1 MEDKNKDIKEK
12 EVREKEVKEKKE
24 GGFSEWFSGIMGE
37 FKRITWPDRKSL
49 VKMTVTVIITSGIF
63 GGIIVLY
70 DFVLAGAY
78 DALVALLN

>member
-1 MEDKNKDIKEK
+1 MDDKK
-12 EVREKEVKEKKE
+12 KEVKEKEVNKE

-49 VKMTVTVIITSGIF
+49 MKMVVTVIITSGVF
-63 GGIIVLY
+63 GAIIVLY
-70 DFVLAGAY
+70 DFALAAGY

>member
-1 MEDKNKDIKEK
+1 MEDK
-12 EVREKEVKEKKE
+12 RKEVKENKE
-24 GGFSEWFSGIMGE
+24 GGFKEWFGGIMGE

-70 DFVLAGAY
+70 DFALAAGY
-78 DALVALLN
+78 DALVALLG

>member
-1 MEDKNKDIKEK
+1 MEDKKKEIKEN
-12 EVREKEVKEKKE
+12 KE
-24 GGFSEWFSGIMGE
+24 GGFKEWLSGIMGE

-70 DFVLAGAY
+70 DFVLASGY
-78 DALVALLN
+78 DALVALLG

>member
-1 MEDKNKDIKEK
+1 MEDKNK
-12 EVREKEVKEKKE
+12 EVKKTEKKE
-24 GGFSEWFSGIMGE
+24 GGFGEWMSGIVGE

-49 VKMTVTVIITSGIF
+49 VKMVVTVIITSGIF